1 MRQTTARKN
10 NSKNRRNFMSE
21 QRQKLA
27 DLPQNEKEQLIKEAQ
42 EVGLNST
49 QIANWYVDTLR
60 AKIDEKKQKQDAA
73 APVADATE
81 KTEDQAADTKSDDAA
96 DEPVID
102 PKAEAAELDKDVE
115 PAAPKAPRT
124 QNKAQKTAEPEVVTI
139 CHICRSKV
147 VNGKCTGCGF
157 EISKR

>member
-1 MRQTTARKN
+1 
-10 NSKNRRNFMSE
+10 MSE

-42 EVGLNST
+42 GVGLNST

-73 APVADATE
+73 APAADATE
-81 KTEDQAADTKSDDAA
+81 KTEAQAADTKSDDAA
-96 DEPVID
+96 DEPEAPADNTVID

-115 PAAPKAPRT
+115 PAAPKAPKT
-124 QNKAQKTAEPEVVTI
+124 QNKAQKAAEPERVTI

-147 VNGKCTGCGF
+147 INGKCTGCGF